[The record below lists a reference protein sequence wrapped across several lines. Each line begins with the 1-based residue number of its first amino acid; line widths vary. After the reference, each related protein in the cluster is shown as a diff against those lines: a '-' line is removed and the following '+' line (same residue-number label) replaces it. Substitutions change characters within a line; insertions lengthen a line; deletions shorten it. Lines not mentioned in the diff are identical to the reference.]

1 MSAQRGAAAFRGGMM
16 DATPRMRIDLPTQW
30 KVRRFKR
37 FLSRHTDTLNTRFG
51 ESEATEM
58 RREMLAAYRPII
70 PQVPYVGGR
79 RNRYTPALAMSAWAL
94 AMYRVLLRHGG
105 SVQDAGEI
113 LHNYAK
119 SSYQRIPRPL
129 RIWML
134 RPRRSRAE
142 KQVKWTQQRR
152 YAGDWYNEIVEG
164 DGRTFDWGIDITE
177 CGVVKFFH
185 GQGADEL
192 TPYLCDLDYVGAQA
206 AGVGLTRTKT
216 LAWGCDSCDFRWK
229 IPGDT
234 IATWPP
240 TFGEQRC
247 GRLPQ

>member
-1 MSAQRGAAAFRGGMM
+1 M
-16 DATPRMRIDLPTQW
+16 DAKTRMHIDPPTQW

-37 FLSRHTDTLNTRFG
+37 FLSRHTHTLNTRFG
-51 ESEATEM
+51 EYEAAEM
-58 RREMLAAYRPII
+58 RREMLAEYRPII

-113 LHNYAK
+113 LHNYVK

-129 RIWML
+129 RIRML

-152 YAGDWYNEIVEG
+152 YAGDWFNEIVEG

-177 CGVVKFFH
+177 CGLVKFLH
-185 GQGADEL
+185 AQGADEL
-192 TPYLCDLDYVGAQA
+192 TPYLCDLDYVMAEA

-216 LAWGCDSCDFRWK
+216 LAWGCDSCDFRWTL
-229 IPGDT
+229 PGGT
-234 IATWPP
+234 KAAWPP
-240 TFGEQRC
+240 TFVEQRC
-247 GRLPQ
+247 GQTTNKTSKPPIASM